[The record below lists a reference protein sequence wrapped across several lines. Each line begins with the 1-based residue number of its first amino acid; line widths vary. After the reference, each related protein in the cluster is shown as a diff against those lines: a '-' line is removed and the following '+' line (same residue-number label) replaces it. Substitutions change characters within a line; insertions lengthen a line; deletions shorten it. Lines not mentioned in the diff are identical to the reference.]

1 MVYQW
6 LALIAKPSITYNIII
21 IIIAILLD
29 IVYISPGFGKS
40 RELWMGL
47 QQSKLTQCY
56 TNLKEGKI
64 ESTYLQFLSN

>member
-40 RELWMGL
+40 REL
-47 QQSKLTQCY
+47 
-56 TNLKEGKI
+56 
-64 ESTYLQFLSN
+64 